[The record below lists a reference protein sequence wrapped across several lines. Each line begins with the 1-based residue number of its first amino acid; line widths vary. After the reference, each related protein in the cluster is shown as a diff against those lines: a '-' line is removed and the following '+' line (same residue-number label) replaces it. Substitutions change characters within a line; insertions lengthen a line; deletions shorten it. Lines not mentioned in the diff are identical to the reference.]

1 MFACALICTCT
12 EAFAADEPTDETADY
27 GAVFSPRV
35 MVGKTLDL
43 NPDGSERTDSIKYVE
58 MSNIYVYGPL
68 VFKNDK
74 QRRAYDKLVRN
85 VKRTLPLAK
94 QVNHIV
100 VKTYDEMQDMSTDKE
115 RKRHIKEVEKQLK
128 ADYTPKMKKLSLSQ
142 GKLLIKLVYRETN
155 SSSYELVKVFLGS
168 TKASFYQAFAW
179 MFGASLKKV
188 YDPEGEDKM
197 TERVVRM
204 VEAGQL

>member
-1 MFACALICTCT
+1 MCTCVKASAS
-12 EAFAADEPTDETADY
+12 EEPTDETVDY
-27 GAVFSPRV
+27 GPVFSPQV
-35 MVGKTLDL
+35 KVGKTLDV
-43 NPDGSERTDSIKYVE
+43 NPDGSEGTDSIKYVE

-68 VFKNDK
+68 VFKNEK

-85 VKRTLPLAK
+85 VKKTLPLAK
-94 QVNHIV
+94 QVNKLVIV
-100 VKTYDEMQDMSTDKE
+100 TYEDMQTLPSDKA
-115 RKRHIKEVEKQLK
+115 RKQHLKEKEKQLK

-155 SSSYELVKVFLGS
+155 SSTYELVKAFLGS